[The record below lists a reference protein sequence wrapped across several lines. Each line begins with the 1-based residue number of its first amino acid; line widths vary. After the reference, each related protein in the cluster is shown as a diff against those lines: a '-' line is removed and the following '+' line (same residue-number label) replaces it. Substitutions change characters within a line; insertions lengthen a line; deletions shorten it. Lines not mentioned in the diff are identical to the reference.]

1 MPIIKI
7 EHVISCSSEDPV
19 SVTCR
24 FEIYA
29 LRMAAT

>member
-7 EHVISCSSEDPV
+7 EHVVSSSSEDPV
-19 SVTCR
+19 SVTCV
-24 FEIYA
+24 FEKYA